1 MRHQFQYLDT
11 NVVVRYLLG
20 DVSVLQKKAEE
31 IFRSAENGEIRL
43 TLNAVVVAELVF
55 VLESYYKKSRE
66 DIVLPLKVLISQRW
80 IHVPEREVLNSAW
93 ATYMS
98 GLHFVDAYLLACAKV
113 NQGVVASF
121 DKELLKNQV

>member
-20 DVSVLQKKAEE
+20 DVPALQKKAEE

-43 TLNAVVVAELVF
+43 TFNSVVVAELVF

-80 IHVPEREVLNSAW
+80 IQVPEREVLNNVW
-93 ATYMS
+93 AMYLS
-98 GLHFVDAYLLACAKV
+98 GLHFVDAYLLACAKI
-113 NQGVVASF
+113 NQGVVVSF
-121 DKELLKNQV
+121 DKELLKHQV